1 MYRIKDKDKDK
12 ETELLFVTLF
22 KGDGK
27 FNVSTMYHDYFINEK
42 LFHWQS
48 QNSTTPESTVGQSYI
63 KQSEKNKDILLFVR
77 ESTIDEN
84 GVTMA
89 FVFCGKLSYVQHE
102 GRKPM
107 SITWKLNTPPPAL
120 LLNEG
125 RKLGVG

>member
-1 MYRIKDKDKDK
+1 VYRIKDKDK
-12 ETELLFVTLF
+12 ETELLFVTLY

-27 FNVSTMYHDYFINEK
+27 FNASTMYHDYFINEK

-48 QNSTTPESTVGQSYI
+48 QNSTTPESIVGQSYI